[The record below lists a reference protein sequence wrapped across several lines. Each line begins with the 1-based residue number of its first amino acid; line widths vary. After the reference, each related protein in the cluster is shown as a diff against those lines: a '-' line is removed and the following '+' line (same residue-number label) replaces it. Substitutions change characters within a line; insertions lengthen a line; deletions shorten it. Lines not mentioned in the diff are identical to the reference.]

1 MKEVTKVI
9 IRADTVQSFF
19 DRARKAAKKADRG
32 EPFKK
37 SATFSF
43 EDRKEALKALS
54 EAHRHSLGKRP
65 YQA

>member
-1 MKEVTKVI
+1 MTKVI
-9 IRADTVQSFF
+9 IRADAVERFF
-19 DRARKAAKKADRG
+19 DRARKAAQKADCG

-54 EAHRHSLGKRP
+54 EAHWHLLS
-65 YQA
+65 